1 MLVDAMTRKT
11 ARRNTYCRICE
22 AACGLVAE
30 VEGDRVVALK
40 PDRDH
45 PISRGFV
52 CAKGT
57 RFHEVAQHA
66 SRLTRPMVRRD
77 GALEPTSW
85 DDALSRVGEGLRR
98 IRDEHGPHA
107 IAVYFGNPL
116 AFNAR
121 ASLLLPGLLNAI
133 GTRNVF
139 GAGSQDCNNKF
150 AAARIVHGSE
160 VIQPFPDF
168 AHCDLAVVL
177 GSNPLVSQ
185 SSFVHLEGGARL
197 FDELIERGGDVVWVD
212 PRRTESAAR
221 WGEHLPITPGGDVWL
236 LLALLKRLG
245 TAPPAHARVHGLGEL
260 LEVARS
266 LDDADVTAHTGIAPD
281 AIDALAA
288 KIERAERVAFHQSVG
303 VNVGG
308 FGTLAMVALWAL
320 AWVTGNFDREGGL
333 LVHPWT
339 RHLARGYRLSGME
352 DKATSRVGGFA
363 SSLGTLPAGVLQ
375 QEIETEGRDRV
386 RALLCIAG
394 DPVQSVP
401 ASGLAEAIGGLE
413 LVVSVDM
420 FENATGE
427 LADVLLPSTSWL
439 ERWDAAS
446 ASMIFQRGGLV
457 QASAPM
463 RPPVGESRHDARIF
477 ADIARQL
484 GGSSLY
490 TALAGLDVE
499 RFIPTGR
506 YGLPQPRVSPGR
518 WLERSELSFW
528 DPRVAAEVARLRQT
542 PRPWTEG
549 FRLLTRRR
557 RLGHNSWLHGGVRDG
572 DAEPTAWLRPD
583 DMATLGLED
592 GDAVE
597 VRTAAGAVTISARAA
612 EGLAPRTVVV
622 PHGLPDTNVNLVIP
636 SGPDAIER
644 VSGTLRMAGI
654 AATVS
659 AVAGASEAKS
669 SGAEP
674 RHARTSAAIARPR

>member
-1 MLVDAMTRKT
+1 MLDGAM
-11 ARRNTYCRICE
+11 ARENEASKRTYCRICE

-45 PISRGFV
+45 PISGGFV

-57 RFHEVAQHA
+57 RFHEVAQHP
-66 SRLTRPMVRRD
+66 SRLTRPMIRRQ
-77 GALEPTSW
+77 GALEPASW
-85 DDALSRVGEGLRR
+85 DDALATVGAGLRR
-98 IRDEHGPHA
+98 IRDAHGPHA

-121 ASLLLPGLLNAI
+121 ASLLLPGLLEAI

-139 GAGSQDCNNKF
+139 AAGSQDCNNKF

-160 VIQPFPDF
+160 VIQPFPDLS
-168 AHCDLAVVL
+168 HCDLAVVL

-185 SSFVHLEGGARL
+185 SSFVHLEGGARC
-197 FDELIERGGDVVWVD
+197 FDELVARGGDVVWID

-236 LLALLKRLG
+236 LLGLLKRLG
-245 TAPPAHARVHGLGEL
+245 RGVSPHPRVHGLDEL
-260 LEVARS
+260 LAVARS
-266 LDDADVTAHTGIAPD
+266 LDEDEIAARTGIATD
-281 AIDALAA
+281 AIDALAK
-288 KIERAERVAFHQSVG
+288 KIEGADRVAFHQSVG

-308 FGTLAMVALWAL
+308 FGTLAMIALWAL

-339 RHLARGYRLSGME
+339 RWLARGYRLSGME

-375 QEIETEGRDRV
+375 QEIETDGPDRV
-386 RALLCIAG
+386 RALICIAG

-401 ASGLAEAIGGLE
+401 ASGLAEAIEGLE

-420 FENATGE
+420 FENATGR

-439 ERWDAAS
+439 ERWDAAT
-446 ASMIFQRGGLV
+446 ASMIFQRGGLL
-457 QASAPM
+457 QASPPM
-463 RPPVGESRHDARIF
+463 MPPVGESRHDARIF
-477 ADIARQL
+477 ADLARQV
-484 GGSSLY
+484 GGSPAY
-490 TALAGLDVE
+490 AAIAGAEID

-506 YGLPQPRVSPGR
+506 FGLPQPCLVPGR
-518 WLERSELSFW
+518 WLERAELRFW
-528 DPRVAAEVARLRQT
+528 DPRVAGEAARLRAA
-542 PRPWTEG
+542 PRDETDG

-572 DAEPTAWLRPD
+572 DAEAMAWLRQD
-583 DMATLGLED
+583 DMEALGLED
-592 GDAVE
+592 GDPIA
-597 VRTAAGAVTISARAA
+597 VRTASGTLTIPARAA
-612 EGLAPRTVVV
+612 EGLAPRCVVV
-622 PHGLPDTNVNLVIP
+622 PHGLPGINVNRLLP

-644 VSGTLRMAGI
+644 VSGTLRMTGI
-654 AATVS
+654 AAEIRPARAAATDDLASVS
-659 AVAGASEAKS
+659 S
-669 SGAEP
+669 P
-674 RHARTSAAIARPR
+674 IDQQSA